1 MTELTMTRMRK
12 CGRCGTYGHN
22 KRTCKFSDKEIKDL
36 KERRER
42 GSAMIKERRERAR
55 AEVTGA
61 LVRGLNALAEIA
73 GGDDHFWLEGDGQGG
88 LYLENTMGIPNNH
101 LDFDGPE
108 AVAVVVAEIAKK
120 LGDNEDN

>member
-1 MTELTMTRMRK
+1 MRWRKLPEGMTT
-12 CGRCGTYGHN
+12 
-22 KRTCKFSDKEIKDL
+22 F
-36 KERRER
+36 
-42 GSAMIKERRERAR
+42 
-55 AEVTGA
+55 
-61 LVRGLNALAEIA
+61 GL
-73 GGDDHFWLEGDGQGG
+73 GDGQGG